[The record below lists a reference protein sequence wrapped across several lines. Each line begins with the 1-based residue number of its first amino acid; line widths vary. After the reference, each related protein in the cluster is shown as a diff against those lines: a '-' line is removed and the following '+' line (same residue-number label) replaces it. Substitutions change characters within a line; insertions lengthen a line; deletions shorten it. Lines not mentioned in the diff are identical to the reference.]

1 MARENYAVR
10 LRRQL
15 ISYVA
20 RLAREGR
27 LEEKIDSIPYDIT
40 AKGWETI
47 RCCIHHDRALLR
59 LRLLSLLGFSTEGL
73 SDVERPLREYLDQV
87 LAGREPDEFPLSLMT
102 EACNACTKARYVVT
116 DACQGCLARPCK
128 VNCPKG
134 AVSMRDDKAHIDPDL
149 CMSCGLCEKSCA
161 FHAIIKVPVPCE
173 EACPVGAIHKGAD
186 GIASIDEAK
195 CILCGK
201 CLVACPFGA
210 PVEKSEIVRVL
221 AAIGAGKRVTAL
233 VAPAAMVQFPF
244 PSGQFASA
252 LEHFG
257 FAQVVEVASAADR
270 VAAEEAA
277 ELVRLS
283 TADAGDMA
291 QNSAAGPVMDGA
303 APASHDQTSHTSGSG
318 GPVLA
323 TSCCPSWVRASVGMG
338 MAEHL
343 SSTPSPMMLAG
354 MEVKAEYPDAF
365 TVFIGPCLAKRWEA
379 HRVAQNHGIHPIDAV
394 LTSEEV
400 GAMLMAASIQVNEEK
415 PKSLEELGGASRYGR
430 GFAATQGVSAA
441 VLHAL
446 PGAAARAAVKGA
458 PSGGGSDG
466 ISGASPCEKFG
477 APREAEAQRAFE
489 AGTASQ
495 ETQEAPGA
503 PRIPEVATFVV
514 SGITKDTPAA
524 LSCLPGHG
532 GGGLLVEVMACE
544 GGCVNGPCAIA
555 GAKAA
560 AVLLERYKAS

>member
-15 ISYVA
+15 ISSIT
-20 RLAREGR
+20 RLAREGK
-27 LEEKIDSIPYDIT
+27 LQEKIDAIPYDIT
-40 AKGWETI
+40 SEGWETI
-47 RCCIHHDRALLR
+47 RCCVHHDRALLR
-59 LRLLSLLGFSTEGL
+59 LRLLSLLGFPTEGL
-73 SDVERPLREYLDQV
+73 SDVARPLREYLDQV
-87 LAGREPDEFPLSLMT
+87 LAGREVDEFPLSLMT
-102 EACNACTKARYVVT
+102 EACNACAKARYVVT

-149 CMSCGLCEKSCA
+149 CISCGLCEKSCA

-173 EACPVGAIHKGAD
+173 EVCPVGAIQKGQD
-186 GIASIDEAK
+186 GIASIDESK

-221 AAIGAGKRVTAL
+221 AAIGAGKEVIAL

-244 PSGQFASA
+244 PAGQFVSA

-257 FAQVVEVASAADR
+257 FSKVVEVAAAADR
-270 VAAEEAA
+270 VAEQEAE

-283 TADAGDMA
+283 SSTVEIGATEGSGPKNGRGEGLGGVGPGRAGG
-291 QNSAAGPVMDGA
+291 QVG
-303 APASHDQTSHTSGSG
+303 QHTSGVG
-318 GPVLA
+318 ATVLT
-323 TSCCPSWVRASVGMG
+323 TSCCPSWVRASAAMG

-343 SSTPSPMMLAG
+343 SSSPSPMILAG
-354 MEVKAEYPDAF
+354 MEVKAEHPGAF

-379 HRVAQNHGIHPIDAV
+379 HRTAQSVASTASAGAKALVGTTAAWAGHEVQSTTKAAPDSSVRPIDAV

-415 PKSLEELGGASRYGR
+415 PKDLESIGGASQYGR
-430 GFAATQGVSAA
+430 GFAATQGVAAA

-446 PGAAARAAVKGA
+446 PGAAVRA
-458 PSGGGSDG
+458 DM
-466 ISGASPCEKFG
+466 E
-477 APREAEAQRAFE
+477 
-489 AGTASQ
+489 
-495 ETQEAPGA
+495 EAPA
-503 PRIPEVATFVV
+503 VSSFVV
-514 SGITKDTPAA
+514 SGITRDTAGA
-524 LSCLPGHG
+524 LSSLPERG
-532 GGGLLVEVMACE
+532 GCLLVEVMACE
-544 GGCVNGPCAIA
+544 GGCVNGPCTIA

-560 AVLLERYKAS
+560 SVLLERYKAATKKQ

>member
-15 ISYVA
+15 ISSIT
-20 RLAREGR
+20 RLAREGK
-27 LEEKIDSIPYDIT
+27 LQEKIDAIPYDIT
-40 AKGWETI
+40 SEGWETI
-47 RCCIHHDRALLR
+47 RCCVHHDRALLR
-59 LRLLSLLGFSTEGL
+59 LRLLSLLGFPTEGL
-73 SDVERPLREYLDQV
+73 SDVARPLREYLDQV
-87 LAGREPDEFPLSLMT
+87 LAGREADEFPLSLMT
-102 EACNACTKARYVVT
+102 EACNACAKARYVVT

-149 CMSCGLCEKSCA
+149 CISCGLCEKSCA

-173 EACPVGAIHKGAD
+173 EVCPVGAIQKGQD
-186 GIASIDEAK
+186 GIARIDESK

-221 AAIGAGKRVTAL
+221 AAIGAGKEVIAL

-244 PSGQFASA
+244 PAGQFVSA

-257 FAQVVEVASAADR
+257 FSEVVEVAAAADR
-270 VAAEEAA
+270 VAEQEAE

-283 TADAGDMA
+283 SGAVEIGQHTRE
-291 QNSAAGPVMDGA
+291 AAA
-303 APASHDQTSHTSGSG
+303 T
-318 GPVLA
+318 VLT
-323 TSCCPSWVRASVGMG
+323 TSCCPSWVRASAAMG

-343 SSTPSPMMLAG
+343 SSAPSPMILAG
-354 MEVKAEYPDAF
+354 MEVKAEHPDAF

-379 HRVAQNHGIHPIDAV
+379 HRTARSALDSAGHPIDAV

-415 PKSLEELGGASRYGR
+415 PKDLESIGGASQYGR
-430 GFAATQGVSAA
+430 GFAATQGVAAA

-446 PGAAARAAVKGA
+446 PGAAARANLEKA
-458 PSGGGSDG
+458 PTV
-466 ISGASPCEKFG
+466 SP
-477 APREAEAQRAFE
+477 
-489 AGTASQ
+489 
-495 ETQEAPGA
+495 
-503 PRIPEVATFVV
+503 FVV
-514 SGITKDTPAA
+514 SGITRETAGA
-524 LSCLPGHG
+524 LSTLPERG
-532 GGGLLVEVMACE
+532 GPLLVEVMACE

-560 AVLLERYKAS
+560 SALLERYKAAAKKQ

>member
-15 ISYVA
+15 ISSIT

-27 LEEKIDSIPYDIT
+27 LKEKIDAIPYEIT
-40 AKGWETI
+40 SEGWETI
-47 RCCIHHDRALLR
+47 RCCVHHDRALLR

-87 LAGREPDEFPLSLMT
+87 LAGREVDEFPLSLMT
-102 EACNACTKARYVVT
+102 EACNACAKARYVVT

-134 AVSMRDDKAHIDPDL
+134 AVSMRDDKAHIDPEL
-149 CMSCGLCEKSCA
+149 CISCGLCEKSCA

-173 EACPVGAIHKGAD
+173 EACPVGAIQKGPE
-186 GIASIDEAK
+186 GIASIDESK

-201 CLVACPFGA
+201 CLAACPFGA

-221 AAIGAGKRVTAL
+221 AALGAGRRVIAL

-244 PSGQFASA
+244 PTGQYVAA

-257 FAQVVEVASAADR
+257 FSEVLEVAAAADR
-270 VAAEEAA
+270 VAEKEAEE
-277 ELVRLS
+277 LVHLS
-283 TADAGDMA
+283 VSLTDEGVREGGRSSGATDAR
-291 QNSAAGPVMDGA
+291 
-303 APASHDQTSHTSGSG
+303 
-318 GPVLA
+318 VLA
-323 TSCCPSWVRASVGMG
+323 TSCCPSWVRASASME
-338 MAEHL
+338 MAEYL
-343 SSTPSPMMLAG
+343 SSSPSPMVLAG
-354 MEVKAEYPDAF
+354 LEAKAQHPDAF

-379 HRVAQNHGIHPIDAV
+379 HRAAQMATRAGSGPGSEVHPIDAV

-400 GAMLMAASIQVNEEK
+400 GAMLMAASIQVNEER
-415 PKSLEELGGASRYGR
+415 PKDLARTGGASKYGR
-430 GFAATQGVSAA
+430 GFAATRGVAAA

-446 PGAAARAAVKGA
+446 PGAAARANVRGV
-458 PSGGGSDG
+458 
-466 ISGASPCEKFG
+466 
-477 APREAEAQRAFE
+477 
-489 AGTASQ
+489 
-495 ETQEAPGA
+495 
-503 PRIPEVATFVV
+503 PEVSTFVV
-514 SGITKDTPAA
+514 SGITKETSAMLA
-524 LSCLPGHG
+524 QLPEH

-555 GAKAA
+555 GPKAA
-560 AVLLERYKAS
+560 SALLERYKAEAGKS

>member
-15 ISYVA
+15 ISSIT
-20 RLAREGR
+20 RLAREGK
-27 LEEKIDSIPYDIT
+27 LQEKIDAIPYDIT
-40 AKGWETI
+40 SEGWETI
-47 RCCIHHDRALLR
+47 RCCVHHDRALLR
-59 LRLLSLLGFSTEGL
+59 LRLLSLLGFPTEGL
-73 SDVERPLREYLDQV
+73 SDVARPLREYLDQV
-87 LAGREPDEFPLSLMT
+87 LAGRDADEFPLSLMT
-102 EACNACTKARYVVT
+102 EACNGCTKSRYVVT

-149 CMSCGLCEKSCA
+149 CISCGLCEKSCA

-173 EACPVGAIHKGAD
+173 EVCPVGAIQKGQD
-186 GIASIDEAK
+186 GIASIDESK

-221 AAIGAGKRVTAL
+221 AAIGAGKEVIAL

-244 PSGQFASA
+244 PAGQFVSA

-257 FAQVVEVASAADR
+257 FSKVVEVAAAADR
-270 VAAEEAA
+270 VAEQEAE

-283 TADAGDMA
+283 NSTVEIGATEGSGPKNGRGEGLGGVGPGRAGG
-291 QNSAAGPVMDGA
+291 QVG
-303 APASHDQTSHTSGSG
+303 QHTSGVG
-318 GPVLA
+318 ATVLT
-323 TSCCPSWVRASVGMG
+323 TSCCPSWVRASAAMG

-343 SSTPSPMMLAG
+343 SSSPSPMILAG
-354 MEVKAEYPDAF
+354 MEVKAEHPDAF

-379 HRVAQNHGIHPIDAV
+379 HRTAQSVASTASAGAGHGMQSPTTAPDSSVRPIDAV

-415 PKSLEELGGASRYGR
+415 PKDLESIGGASQYGR
-430 GFAATQGVSAA
+430 GFAATQGVAAA

-446 PGAAARAAVKGA
+446 PGAAARA
-458 PSGGGSDG
+458 DM
-466 ISGASPCEKFG
+466 E
-477 APREAEAQRAFE
+477 
-489 AGTASQ
+489 
-495 ETQEAPGA
+495 EAPA
-503 PRIPEVATFVV
+503 VSSFVV
-514 SGITKDTPAA
+514 SGITRDTAGA
-524 LSCLPGHG
+524 LSSLPERG
-532 GGGLLVEVMACE
+532 GCLLVEVMACE
-544 GGCVNGPCAIA
+544 GGCVNGPCTIA

-560 AVLLERYKAS
+560 TALLERYKAAKRQ